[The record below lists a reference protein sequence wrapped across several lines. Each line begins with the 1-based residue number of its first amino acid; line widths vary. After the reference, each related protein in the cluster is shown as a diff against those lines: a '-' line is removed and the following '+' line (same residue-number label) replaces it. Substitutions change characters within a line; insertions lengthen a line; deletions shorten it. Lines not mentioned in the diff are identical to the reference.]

1 MFRPVMKQSFTTLTP
16 PKSIPKRAFTI
27 SSQSYSHTPMGARI
41 LSPTLTFK
49 GHRPAPICPASISNH
64 AFARTFKVYSLY
76 PQLPVATTM
85 ALAYFSFPK
94 ANGISNTM
102 SYYAALPL
110 STNFSY
116 QNLECEVRCALR
128 ESFRMA
134 MWIRDSGGKDGN
146 EAEAAAAVG
155 TGDIERNKEEEMR
168 RLKLDITVIWQEVRI
183 GNVGSVS
190 EGSEG
195 GAEMSISG
203 MDREEFGS
211 VLSLMAVRGWKDI
224 FCVRV
229 GGEERKMEEQE
240 GEKMLG
246 KEADGTNDR
255 MSIL

>member
-49 GHRPAPICPASISNH
+49 GHRPAPFCPASISNH

-94 ANGISNTM
+94 VNGISNTM

-116 QNLECEVRCALR
+116 QNLECE
-128 ESFRMA
+128 
-134 MWIRDSGGKDGN
+134 WGKDGN
-146 EAEAAAAVG
+146 EAEAAAVVG

-211 VLSLMAVRGWKDI
+211 VLSLMAMRGWKDI

-229 GGEERKMEEQE
+229 GGEERKVEEQE